1 MCGCFLNSTAVGLPY
16 RRCSGGGALERE
28 VNFPSDVRERHFHWP
43 GEGLAL

>member
-1 MCGCFLNSTAVGLPY
+1 MRLFPEFDSSWTAVPALF
-16 RRCSGGGALERE
+16 GGGALERE